1 MTENRFP
8 MLRGWSLDAFVH
20 LVSVL
25 ERKKNMEL
33 SDYLR
38 AIRKYWR
45 SGIAVLLCLVSVSAV
60 AAYFTRPVYAS
71 GASLFFS
78 MRSVSSVG
86 ELNAGSTYAEAQVQS
101 FAKLALSDMVLQPVI
116 DQFGLS
122 VTVAELAEKVTVTVP
137 LGTATLDVVVKASSP
152 TEARDVAVGVAKSL
166 IESVGELSPPTADGF
181 QPVLATVI
189 KQPTVPSTPTSPNVP
204 RMLLFGGLLG
214 LLLGAGQAL
223 LRDVLNT
230 VVRSRRDIEQVSDQ
244 AILGAVPLDESVV
257 DALVLNSDPHG
268 LRAEAYRSVRTNL
281 QFLALDKGGRSI
293 VVTSSVP
300 GEGKTSTAINLAATL
315 AAAGEKVLLV
325 DADLRRPRV
334 ATQLKLE
341 GAVGL
346 TTVLIGDAR
355 LGDVVQ
361 PYGRT
366 PLDVLT
372 AGRVPPNPAELLGH
386 ARMRALL
393 EDASKLYDTV
403 IIDSPPLLPVTDAA
417 VLAGETAGVVVV
429 VGSGIVKRPELTA
442 SLEVLERVEARVLGL
457 VLNRVKLS
465 EGEAYGYR
473 HSYYSDHPKAAPKKG
488 DRKGKRRST
497 AEAAA

>member
-1 MTENRFP
+1 MVTPILE
-8 MLRGWSLDAFVH
+8 GLDPLHPA
-20 LVSVL
+20 
-25 ERKKNMEL
+25 
-33 SDYLR
+33 DTP
-38 AIRKYWR
+38 AIRSPLTPR
-45 SGIAVLLCLVSVSAV
+45 SGPKSPYTS
-60 AAYFTRPVYAS
+60 S
-71 GASLFFS
+71 ASLFLS
-78 MRSVSSVG
+78 IRSAGTVG
-86 ELNAGSTYAEAQVQS
+86 ELQAGSNYAANQVQS
-101 FAKLALSDMVLQPVI
+101 FAKVAKSGFVLTPVI
-116 DQFGLS
+116 EDLQLS
-122 VTVAELAEKVTVTVP
+122 VTPEQLARRVAVTIP
-137 LGTATLDVVVKASSP
+137 AQTATMDLAVTADSP
-152 TEARDVAVGVAKSL
+152 EEAARIAHAITERLIVAVD
-166 IESVGELSPPTADGF
+166 ELSPPGADG
-181 QPVLATVI
+181 QKPVVATVI
-189 KQPTVPSTPTSPNVP
+189 RQPLVPTAPTSPKPLQN
-204 RMLLFGGLLG
+204 LAIGGLVG

-244 AILGAVPLDESVV
+244 AILGAIPLDESGDV
-257 DALVLNSDPHG
+257 LVLNSDPHG
-268 LRAEAYRSVRTNL
+268 LRAEAYRSMRTNL

-315 AAAGEKVLLV
+315 AAAGEKVLLI

-334 ATQLKLE
+334 AAQLQLE

-386 ARMRALL
+386 TRMRALL

-417 VLAGETAGVVVV
+417 VLAGETAGVLVV
-429 VGSGIVKRPELTA
+429 VGSGIVRRPELTA

-457 VLNRVKLS
+457 VFNRVKRS

-473 HSYYSDHPKAAPKKG
+473 HSYYSDHPRAAPKKG
-488 DRKGKRRST
+488 DRKSKKRRAR
-497 AEAAA
+497 AEVAA